1 MEEIMAYTYD
11 SFGGRRPR
19 TGQTGGVVISPA
31 ELQKM
36 QQIVEELG
44 ARLEQQVAQNQ
55 ELQAALDH
63 QAKEL
68 HHKMQELEIKDE
80 ALRKQSEHQKEL
92 EAELVF
98 VRAALA
104 EAQEKLAANAG
115 EATWQERFLRQQAE
129 MDNLRKRWEQR
140 ANAETAENRRRILAD
155 MLPLAD
161 HLDLALQH
169 RPQTDD
175 MQVRNFISNIEA
187 TRRAFLETLRRYGV
201 ERIEPVNAPFDP
213 ARHEAICHTPS
224 AEAPVDHVATVVQAG
239 YVEGDRL
246 LRPARVLVSSGP
258 AA

>member
-1 MEEIMAYTYD
+1 MTYSYD
-11 SFGGRRPR
+11 PLGLSRARSR
-19 TGQTGGVVISPA
+19 QSGGVLVTPA

-36 QQIVEELG
+36 QQIVEDLG
-44 ARLEQQVAQNQ
+44 ARLDQQVAQGQ
-55 ELQAALDH
+55 ELQTALDR

-68 HHKMQELEIKDE
+68 HRKTQELEIKDE
-80 ALRKQSEHQKEL
+80 ALRGQSEHQKSL
-92 EAELVF
+92 ETELVF
-98 VRAALA
+98 VRVALA
-104 EAQEKLAANAG
+104 EAQEKLAANPE

-140 ANAETAENRRRILAD
+140 TVADTAENRRRILAD

-169 RPQTDD
+169 QPQLDD
-175 MQVRNFISNIEA
+175 VQVRNFIGNIDA

-201 ERIEPVNAPFDP
+201 ERIDPVNALFDP
-213 ARHEAICHTPS
+213 TRHEALGQTPS
-224 AEAPVDHVATVVQAG
+224 AEAPVDHVAVVVQAG
-239 YVEGDRL
+239 YAEGDRI

>member
-1 MEEIMAYTYD
+1 MTLPYD
-11 SFGGRRPR
+11 SLGGRRPR
-19 TGQTGGVVISPA
+19 TGQPGGVVISPA

-44 ARLEQQVAQNQ
+44 ARLDQQVAHNQ
-55 ELQAALDH
+55 ELQAALDR
-63 QAKEL
+63 QTKEL
-68 HHKMQELEIKDE
+68 HHKTQELEIKDE

-104 EAQEKLAANAG
+104 EAQEKLAAISE

-169 RPQTDD
+169 QPQTDD
-175 MQVRNFISNIEA
+175 VQVRNFISNIEA
-187 TRRAFLETLRRYGV
+187 TRRAFLDTLRRYGV

-213 ARHEAICHTPS
+213 ERHEAIGHTPS
-224 AEAPVDHVATVVQAG
+224 TETPVDHVATVVQAG
-239 YVEGDRL
+239 YVEGNRI